1 MIAFVIP
8 IKVTSEYS
16 LNNMSRAG
24 VANTRKKK
32 GIEEATIYAMMA
44 AGIKRRQ
51 IERPVEIKISYDSQ
65 LDIDNHGYINKA
77 IIDALKDYLLS
88 DDNKNHVV
96 RLITEFWDG
105 RDIKVEIRELDN
117 GVPAPSKR
125 KARRRN
131 GVPR

>member
-1 MIAFVIP
+1 MITFLIP
-8 IKVTSEYS
+8 FNVTSAYS
-16 LNNMSRAG
+16 LNTMSKAG
-24 VANTRKKK
+24 VANTKKK
-32 GIEEATIYAMMA
+32 KEIEEAAVYAMMT
-44 AGIKRRQ
+44 AGIKCRQ
-51 IERPVEIKISYDSQ
+51 IKKPVEIKISYDSQ